1 MNDLNFKL
9 AIKCE
14 GLLLCFNYDKYVT
27 QLSDVIH
34 VPIVPCGM

>member
-27 QLSDVIH
+27 LSDVIH
-34 VPIVPCGM
+34 VHIVHCSM